1 MNIPETTQ
9 EAYITGTSALNVPT
23 EDGHFADWHFTETF
37 LTPGTRFR
45 VAGKNYPSTADV
57 FGKFGIRE
65 CGEILR
71 DYGVPLEPGKA
82 VYVANYV
89 RALLDLVYNLT
100 REHKSPDFLKL
111 DDFLEEKDKAETLS
125 MIDAIK
131 AKIADTVQLN
141 LLDQWEHQ
149 Q

>member
-37 LTPGTRFR
+37 LTAGTRFR
-45 VAGKNYPSTADV
+45 VAGQNYPSTADV

-65 CGEILR
+65 CGVILR
-71 DYGVPLEPGKA
+71 DYGVPLESSKA

-89 RALLDLVYNLT
+89 RGLYLILFT
-100 REHKSPDFLKL
+100 IS
-111 DDFLEEKDKAETLS
+111 LESINRL
-125 MIDAIK
+125 IF
-131 AKIADTVQLN
+131 
-141 LLDQWEHQ
+141 
-149 Q
+149 

>member
-9 EAYITGTSALNVPT
+9 DAYITGTSALNVPT

-45 VAGKNYPSTADV
+45 VAGQNYPSTANV

-71 DYGVPLEPGKA
+71 GYGVPIEPGKA

-111 DDFLEEKDKAETLS
+111 DDFLEEQDKAETLTR
-125 MIDAIK
+125 IEAIK